1 MTGVLAAR
9 RAVTG
14 MLGSGMPV
22 IGMTVIGA
30 LGMRRRP
37 VIGGPLRQGRIGA

>member
-9 RAVTG
+9 RAVI
-14 MLGSGMPV
+14 GMPV

-37 VIGGPLRQGRIGA
+37 VIVGPRRQGRIGA